1 MNMEEARKRR
11 QIRLIQKRNNEMIEK
26 LRREQKENERR
37 HELEMKKLKEELDR
51 DDLKHKQ
58 QIIIN
63 IIIKIIIIRNF
74 FIT

>member
-1 MNMEEARKRR
+1 
-11 QIRLIQKRNNEMIEK
+11 MIEQ